1 MSSNTAKVINEP
13 QPIKWHCR
21 ERINAEIDDEC
32 LILLGKVFHAVITL
46 GTKDEHID
54 LLSTGKRSNK
64 FCMTVSTRR
73 KIMSYKDSGR
83 KIRVVSNN
91 IIHIGEL

>member
-46 GTKDEHID
+46 GTKDEHIYWVQAKG
-54 LLSTGKRSNK
+54 LTNFAWQWVLEGKSCR
-64 FCMTVSTRR
+64 T
-73 KIMSYKDSGR
+73 KIVGGK
-83 KIRVVSNN
+83 
-91 IIHIGEL
+91 